1 MNSPLPSVNLVDFAL
16 SQINKQ
22 PTGSLEIS
30 SGTSLG
36 SLNINDV
43 LTLDLIQTIADS
55 SSSSAVKVQISA
67 NGQTLELSPD
77 AKLELPLPQSANGQT
92 LELSPNAKLEL
103 PLPQNAVTDTTQMQV
118 KITSMSDTG
127 ITFRIVKFN
136 GQEITPE
143 AEAQQSTSIQT
154 DKTFPSTI
162 TAKPL
167 SQIVEA
173 LSQRLQLPTSTTTQL
188 VASLPDAELLFN
200 QPVLSEQAT
209 NVASPSVPTSS
220 QLSLPANIS
229 APLTEILTS
238 PQPLAAKAE
247 AIVKLFANLQGTSL
261 PAQTVSYPQTTVLQ
275 TPLGILYPDTPVK
288 VPEHIRLEVA
298 IKELQVKPQADLSAL
313 LDYRLWNDDNP
324 LPSLTPLLDRG
335 TSQPQL
341 SPQDSLTKILKQMLP
356 PEQAQLLNQKIPQPD
371 SKNFISDMVGFI
383 KASRSH
389 NLSDWLGKGVVAE
402 LNYNNAD
409 GAEVVNQ
416 LNNVVINSSREAGAW
431 RMVDIPILTEAG
443 IANIRLVVKHNP
455 EDDEEDQPDR
465 PKRPQGGT
473 RFVID
478 STFTNLGRFQFDG
491 IALEHQRRFDL
502 IIRTE
507 RYIEDDLCS
516 NLVRL
521 FTTTLQAQNYV
532 GVMSINRREKFVHP
546 WNDAVSPQADKGGIL
561 V

>member
-43 LTLDLIQTIADS
+43 LTLDFIQTIADS

-67 NGQTLELSPD
+67 NGQTLVLSPD
-77 AKLELPLPQSANGQT
+77 AKLELPLPQ
-92 LELSPNAKLEL
+92 NAF
-103 PLPQNAVTDTTQMQV
+103 TDTTQMQV

-136 GQEITPE
+136 GQEIMPE

-167 SQIVEA
+167 SQIVETV
-173 LSQRLQLPTSTTTQL
+173 SQRLQLPTSTTTQL

-209 NVASPSVPTSS
+209 NVTSSSAPTSS
-220 QLSLPANIS
+220 RLSLPLPENIS

-247 AIVKLFANLQGTSL
+247 AVVKLFANLQGTSL

-288 VPEHIRLEVA
+288 VPEHIRLDVA
-298 IKELQVKPQADLSAL
+298 IKDLQIKPQADLSAL

-443 IANIRLVVKHNP
+443 IANIRLAVKHNP

-465 PKRPQGGT
+465 HKRPQGGT

-546 WNDAVSPQADKGGIL
+546 WDETASPQADKGGIL

>member
-43 LTLDLIQTIADS
+43 LTLDFIQTIADS

-67 NGQTLELSPD
+67 NGQTLVLSPD
-77 AKLELPLPQSANGQT
+77 AKLELPLP
-92 LELSPNAKLEL
+92 P
-103 PLPQNAVTDTTQMQV
+103 NAVTDTTQMQV

-167 SQIVEA
+167 SQIVET

-188 VASLPDAELLFN
+188 VAGLPDAELLFN

-209 NVASPSVPTSS
+209 NVASPSAPTSS
-220 QLSLPANIS
+220 RLSLPLPENIS

-238 PQPLAAKAE
+238 SQPLAAKAE
-247 AIVKLFANLQGTSL
+247 AVVKLFANLQGTSL

-288 VPEHIRLEVA
+288 VPEHIRLDVA
-298 IKELQVKPQADLSAL
+298 IKELQIKPQADLSAL

-335 TSQPQL
+335 ASQPQL

-443 IANIRLVVKHNP
+443 IANIRLAVKHNP

-465 PKRPQGGT
+465 PKRPQSGT

-546 WNDAVSPQADKGGIL
+546 WDDAASPQADKGGIL

>member
-43 LTLDLIQTIADS
+43 LTLDFIQTIADS

-67 NGQTLELSPD
+67 NGQTLVLSPD
-77 AKLELPLPQSANGQT
+77 AKLELPLPQ
-92 LELSPNAKLEL
+92 NAF
-103 PLPQNAVTDTTQMQV
+103 TDTTQMQV

-143 AEAQQSTSIQT
+143 AETQQSTSIQT

-167 SQIVEA
+167 SQIVET

-209 NVASPSVPTSS
+209 NVTSSSAPTSS
-220 QLSLPANIS
+220 RLSLPLPENIS

-247 AIVKLFANLQGTSL
+247 AVVKLFANLQGTSL

-288 VPEHIRLEVA
+288 VPEHIRLDVA
-298 IKELQVKPQADLSAL
+298 IKDLQIKPQADLSAL

-443 IANIRLVVKHNP
+443 IANIRLAVKHNP

-521 FTTTLQAQNYV
+521 FTTPLQAQNYV

-546 WNDAVSPQADKGGIL
+546 WDDAASPQADKGGIL

>member
-43 LTLDLIQTIADS
+43 LTLDFIQTIADS

-67 NGQTLELSPD
+67 NGQTLVLSPD
-77 AKLELPLPQSANGQT
+77 AKLELPLP
-92 LELSPNAKLEL
+92 P
-103 PLPQNAVTDTTQMQV
+103 NAVTDTTQMQV

-167 SQIVEA
+167 SQIVET

-209 NVASPSVPTSS
+209 NVTSPSVPTSS

-238 PQPLAAKAE
+238 SQPLAAKAE
-247 AIVKLFANLQGTSL
+247 AVVKLFANLQGTSL
-261 PAQTVSYPQTTVLQ
+261 PAQTVSYQQTTVLQ

-288 VPEHIRLEVA
+288 VPEHIRLDVA
-298 IKELQVKPQADLSAL
+298 IKDLQIKPQADLSAL

-443 IANIRLVVKHNP
+443 IANIRLAVKHNP

-546 WNDAVSPQADKGGIL
+546 WDDAASPQADKGGIL

>member
-43 LTLDLIQTIADS
+43 LTLDFIQTIADS

-67 NGQTLELSPD
+67 NGQTLVLSPD
-77 AKLELPLPQSANGQT
+77 AKLELPLPQ
-92 LELSPNAKLEL
+92 NAF
-103 PLPQNAVTDTTQMQV
+103 TDTTQMQV

-136 GQEITPE
+136 GQEIMPE

-167 SQIVEA
+167 SQIVET
-173 LSQRLQLPTSTTTQL
+173 LSQRLQLPPSTTTQL
-188 VASLPDAELLFN
+188 VAGLPDAELIFN

-209 NVASPSVPTSS
+209 NVASTSVPTSS

-238 PQPLAAKAE
+238 SQPFAAKAE
-247 AIVKLFANLQGTSL
+247 AVVKLFANLQGTSL

-288 VPEHIRLEVA
+288 VPEHIRLDVA

-356 PEQAQLLNQKIPQPD
+356 PEQAQLLNQRIPQPD

-443 IANIRLVVKHNP
+443 IANIRLAVKHNP

-532 GVMSINRREKFVHP
+532 GVMSINRREKFVRP
-546 WNDAVSPQADKGGIL
+546 WDDAASSQADKGGIL

>member
-43 LTLDLIQTIADS
+43 LTLDFIQTIADS

-67 NGQTLELSPD
+67 NGQTLVLSPD
-77 AKLELPLPQSANGQT
+77 AKLELPLP
-92 LELSPNAKLEL
+92 P
-103 PLPQNAVTDTTQMQV
+103 NAVTDTTQMQV

-136 GQEITPE
+136 GQEIMPE

-154 DKTFPSTI
+154 DKNFPSTI

-167 SQIVEA
+167 SQIVETV
-173 LSQRLQLPTSTTTQL
+173 SQRLQLPTSTTTQL

-209 NVASPSVPTSS
+209 NVTSSSAPTSS
-220 QLSLPANIS
+220 RLSLLLPENIS

-247 AIVKLFANLQGTSL
+247 AVVKLFANLQGTSL

-288 VPEHIRLEVA
+288 VPEHIRLDVA
-298 IKELQVKPQADLSAL
+298 IKDLQIKPQADLSAL

-443 IANIRLVVKHNP
+443 IANIRLAVKHNP

-546 WNDAVSPQADKGGIL
+546 WDDAASPQADKGGIL

>member
-43 LTLDLIQTIADS
+43 LTLDFIQTIADS

-67 NGQTLELSPD
+67 NGQTLVLSPD
-77 AKLELPLPQSANGQT
+77 AKLELPLP
-92 LELSPNAKLEL
+92 P
-103 PLPQNAVTDTTQMQV
+103 NAVTDTTQMQV
-118 KITSMSDTG
+118 KITSMSDTS

-136 GQEITPE
+136 GQEIMPE

-167 SQIVEA
+167 SQIVETV
-173 LSQRLQLPTSTTTQL
+173 SQRLQLPTSTTTQL

-238 PQPLAAKAE
+238 SQPFAAKAE
-247 AIVKLFANLQGTSL
+247 AVVKLFANLQGTSL

-288 VPEHIRLEVA
+288 VPEHIRLDVA
-298 IKELQVKPQADLSAL
+298 IKELQIKPQADLSAL

-443 IANIRLVVKHNP
+443 IANIRLAVKHNP

-546 WNDAVSPQADKGGIL
+546 WDETASPQADKGGIL

>member
-43 LTLDLIQTIADS
+43 LTLDFIQTIADS

-67 NGQTLELSPD
+67 NGQTLVLSPD
-77 AKLELPLPQSANGQT
+77 AKLELPLPQ
-92 LELSPNAKLEL
+92 NAF
-103 PLPQNAVTDTTQMQV
+103 TDTTQMQV

-143 AEAQQSTSIQT
+143 AETQQSTSIQT

-167 SQIVEA
+167 SQIVET

-209 NVASPSVPTSS
+209 NVTSSSAPTSS
-220 QLSLPANIS
+220 RLSLPLPENIS

-247 AIVKLFANLQGTSL
+247 AVVKLFANLQGTSL

-288 VPEHIRLEVA
+288 VPEHIRLDVA

-356 PEQAQLLNQKIPQPD
+356 PEQAQLLNQRIPQPD

-443 IANIRLVVKHNP
+443 IANIRLAVKHNP
-455 EDDEEDQPDR
+455 EDDEEDQPNR

-546 WNDAVSPQADKGGIL
+546 WDDAASPQADKGGIL

>member
-43 LTLDLIQTIADS
+43 LTLDFIQTIADS

-67 NGQTLELSPD
+67 NGQTLVLSPD
-77 AKLELPLPQSANGQT
+77 AKLELPLP
-92 LELSPNAKLEL
+92 P
-103 PLPQNAVTDTTQMQV
+103 NAVTDTTQMQV

-167 SQIVEA
+167 SQIVETV
-173 LSQRLQLPTSTTTQL
+173 SQRLQLPTSTTTQL

-209 NVASPSVPTSS
+209 NVTSSSAPTSS
-220 QLSLPANIS
+220 RLSLLLPENIS

-238 PQPLAAKAE
+238 SQPFAAKAE
-247 AIVKLFANLQGTSL
+247 AVVKLFANLQGTSL

-288 VPEHIRLEVA
+288 VPEHIRLDVA
-298 IKELQVKPQADLSAL
+298 IKDLQIKPQADLSAL

-443 IANIRLVVKHNP
+443 IANIRLAVKHNP

-465 PKRPQGGT
+465 HKRPQGGT

-546 WNDAVSPQADKGGIL
+546 WDDAASPQADKGGIL

>member
-43 LTLDLIQTIADS
+43 LTLDFIQTIADS

-67 NGQTLELSPD
+67 NGQTLVLSPD
-77 AKLELPLPQSANGQT
+77 AKLELPLP
-92 LELSPNAKLEL
+92 P
-103 PLPQNAVTDTTQMQV
+103 NAVTDTTQMQV

-167 SQIVEA
+167 SQIVETV
-173 LSQRLQLPTSTTTQL
+173 SQRLQLPTSTTTQL

-209 NVASPSVPTSS
+209 NVTSSSAPTSS
-220 QLSLPANIS
+220 RLSLLLPENIS

-238 PQPLAAKAE
+238 SQPFAAKAE
-247 AIVKLFANLQGTSL
+247 AVVKLFANLQGTSL

-288 VPEHIRLEVA
+288 VPEHIRLDVA
-298 IKELQVKPQADLSAL
+298 IKDLQIKPQADLSAL

-443 IANIRLVVKHNP
+443 IANIRLAVKHNP

-465 PKRPQGGT
+465 HKRPQGGT

-546 WNDAVSPQADKGGIL
+546 WDETASPQADKGGIL

>member
-43 LTLDLIQTIADS
+43 LTLDFIQTIADS

-67 NGQTLELSPD
+67 NGQTLVLSPD
-77 AKLELPLPQSANGQT
+77 AKLELPLP
-92 LELSPNAKLEL
+92 P
-103 PLPQNAVTDTTQMQV
+103 NAVTDTTQMQV

-167 SQIVEA
+167 SQIVET

-209 NVASPSVPTSS
+209 NVTSPSVPTSS

-229 APLTEILTS
+229 APLTVILTS
-238 PQPLAAKAE
+238 SQPLAAKAE
-247 AIVKLFANLQGTSL
+247 AVVKLFANLQGTSL

-288 VPEHIRLEVA
+288 VPEHIRLDVA
-298 IKELQVKPQADLSAL
+298 IKDLQIKPQADLSAL

-443 IANIRLVVKHNP
+443 IANIRLAVKHNP

-546 WNDAVSPQADKGGIL
+546 WDDAASPQADKGGIL

>member
-43 LTLDLIQTIADS
+43 LTLDFIQTIADS

-67 NGQTLELSPD
+67 NGQTLVLSPD
-77 AKLELPLPQSANGQT
+77 AKLELPLPQ
-92 LELSPNAKLEL
+92 NAF
-103 PLPQNAVTDTTQMQV
+103 TDTTQMQV

-143 AEAQQSTSIQT
+143 AETQQSTSIQT

-167 SQIVEA
+167 SQIVET

-209 NVASPSVPTSS
+209 NVTSSSAPTSS
-220 QLSLPANIS
+220 RLSLPLPENIS

-247 AIVKLFANLQGTSL
+247 AVVKLFANLQGTSL

-288 VPEHIRLEVA
+288 VPEHIRLDVA
-298 IKELQVKPQADLSAL
+298 IKDLQIKPQADLSAL

-443 IANIRLVVKHNP
+443 IANIRLAVKHNP

-546 WNDAVSPQADKGGIL
+546 WDDAASPQADKGGIL

>member
-43 LTLDLIQTIADS
+43 LTLDFIQTIADS

-67 NGQTLELSPD
+67 NGQTLVLSPD
-77 AKLELPLPQSANGQT
+77 
-92 LELSPNAKLEL
+92 AKLEL

-167 SQIVEA
+167 SQIVET

-209 NVASPSVPTSS
+209 NVAFSSAPTSS
-220 QLSLPANIS
+220 RLSLLLPENIS

-238 PQPLAAKAE
+238 SQPLAAKAE
-247 AIVKLFANLQGTSL
+247 AVVKLFANLQGTSL

-288 VPEHIRLEVA
+288 VPEHIRLDVA
-298 IKELQVKPQADLSAL
+298 IKDLQIKPQADLSAL

-335 TSQPQL
+335 ASQPQL

-443 IANIRLVVKHNP
+443 IANIRLAVKHNP

-546 WNDAVSPQADKGGIL
+546 WDDAASPQADKGGIL

>member
-43 LTLDLIQTIADS
+43 LTLDFIQTIADS

-67 NGQTLELSPD
+67 NGQTLVLSPD
-77 AKLELPLPQSANGQT
+77 AKLELPLPQ
-92 LELSPNAKLEL
+92 NAF
-103 PLPQNAVTDTTQMQV
+103 TDTTQMQV

-143 AEAQQSTSIQT
+143 AETQQSTSIQT

-167 SQIVEA
+167 SQIVET

-209 NVASPSVPTSS
+209 NVTSPSVPTSS

-238 PQPLAAKAE
+238 SQPLAAKAE
-247 AIVKLFANLQGTSL
+247 AVVKLFANLQGTSL

-288 VPEHIRLEVA
+288 VPEHIRLDVA
-298 IKELQVKPQADLSAL
+298 IKDLQIKPQADLSAL

-443 IANIRLVVKHNP
+443 IANIRLAVKHNP

-546 WNDAVSPQADKGGIL
+546 WDDAASPQADKGGIL